1 MATRARRSAMPL
13 RTIDLFSGCGGLS
26 LGFANAGFEIVA
38 AYDNWELARRVYQAN
53 FQHDHHLFD
62 LGNPQR
68 AAAHIREYKPDCIIG
83 GPPCQ
88 DFSIAGKRVES
99 GRASLTV
106 AFAKTVQLV
115 RPRLMVMENVYNIEK
130 SKSLETARA
139 ILRAAGYGLTS
150 RVIDASYA
158 GVPQMRRR
166 YFLLGL
172 QGAPDDFLGSRLD
185 SGLSDEPMTVADHFG
200 GRLGIQHYYAHP
212 RSYKRR
218 AVFSIHEPS
227 ATIRRV
233 NRPIPAS
240 YVRHPADK
248 AAVSPRVRAL
258 TTSERAEIQ
267 TFPRH
272 FVFLGSPSQQ
282 EHLIANA
289 VPVKLAEY
297 VARCVLEG
305 LQSHGRHS
313 VVSPRERPRPV
324 RAEKNR
330 V

>member
-1 MATRARRSAMPL
+1 MATRRRKL
-13 RTIDLFSGCGGLS
+13 RDSLTVVDLFSGCGGLS
-26 LGFANAGFEIVA
+26 LGFANAGFKVVA

-53 FQHDHHLFD
+53 FGHDHHLFD
-62 LGNPQR
+62 LSKAR
-68 AAAHIREYKPDCIIG
+68 LAAEHIRAYQPDCIIG

-106 AFAKTVQLV
+106 AFAKTVELV
-115 RPRLMVMENVYNIEK
+115 RPRIMVMENVYNIEK
-130 SKSLETARA
+130 SKSLAAALA
-139 ILRAAGYGLTS
+139 ILRGAGYGLTS

-166 YFLLGL
+166 YFVVGVMGASDDSLG
-172 QGAPDDFLGSRLD
+172 GRLD
-185 SGLSDEPMTVADHFG
+185 EGLAERPMTVADHFA
-200 GRLGIQHYYAHP
+200 GRLGIEHYYAHP
-212 RSYKRR
+212 RNYKRR

-233 NRPIPAS
+233 NRPIPAN

-248 AAVSPRVRAL
+248 APISRQVRAL

-267 TFPRH
+267 TFPRQ

-297 VARCVLEG
+297 VARRLLEG
-305 LQSHGRHS
+305 LEDAEGRRTRAS
-313 VVSPRERPRPV
+313 RKRPQLVSAGSS
-324 RAEKNR
+324 RA
-330 V
+330 

>member
-1 MATRARRSAMPL
+1 MATRRLKSRQSL
-13 RTIDLFSGCGGLS
+13 TVVDLFSGCGGLS
-26 LGFANAGFEIVA
+26 LGFANAGFKVVA

-53 FQHDHHLFD
+53 FRHDHHLFD
-62 LGNPQR
+62 LSQARR
-68 AAAHIREYKPDCIIG
+68 AAEHIRTYEPDCIIG

-106 AFAKTVQLV
+106 AFAKTVELV
-115 RPRLMVMENVYNIEK
+115 RPRIMVMENVYNIEK
-130 SKSLETARA
+130 STSLVAALA
-139 ILRAAGYGLTS
+139 ILRGAGYGLTS
-150 RVIDASYA
+150 RVIDASYV

-166 YFLLGL
+166 YFLVGVM
-172 QGAPDDFLGSRLD
+172 GASDDSMGRRLD
-185 SGLSDEPMTVADHFG
+185 DGLAERPMTVADQFA
-200 GRLGIQHYYAHP
+200 GRLDIEHYYAHP
-212 RSYKRR
+212 RNYERR

-233 NRPIPAS
+233 NRPVPAN

-248 AAVSPRVRAL
+248 APISRNVRAL
-258 TTSERAEIQ
+258 TTRERAEIQ
-267 TFPRH
+267 TFPRE

-297 VARCVLEG
+297 VARCLRDGLGEAEG
-305 LQSHGRHS
+305 QRARA
-313 VVSPRERPRPV
+313 PRDRQRLV
-324 RAEKNR
+324 RAASKKA
-330 V
+330 